1 MSKFGFGNMG
11 NYKGRTLEQMLAAK
25 QAQIE
30 RENERKATE
39 LEDDLIQLIG
49 IDRFNSW
56 VRGLGSGTWE
66 QYINL
71 LRSEIARA
79 R

>member
-1 MSKFGFGNMG
+1 MSKFGMGNMG
-11 NYKGRTLEQMLAAK
+11 HYKGRTLDEMLAAK

-30 RENERKATE
+30 RENERKATG
-39 LEDDLIQLIG
+39 LEDELIQLIG
-49 IDRFNSW
+49 LDRFNAW
-56 VRGLGSGTWE
+56 VRGLGSKTWE
-66 QYINL
+66 QYFNL